1 MGVRRIA
8 ELAGI
13 SIGAVSMALND
24 SPNVSEDTRRRVR
37 EIAKQLNY
45 RPNAKLGEY
54 MSHIR
59 AAAPNKAIEG
69 CFGVMSFQATPRPW
83 EASVHHTRIY
93 SGMTKRAEELGY
105 RLESLWLRAP
115 GMTHRRF
122 RSILEARGIKGLI
135 CFSSPVE
142 GQAFP
147 PDLDKYAIVTISL
160 TIRTPLHRVTSHFFN
175 DTWTI
180 LEKLHQLGYRR
191 PGLVIGV
198 NDDHCSGHACTSAY
212 FGWCRHRFGIEQ
224 PVPLHMT
231 ECLDENN
238 FMHWYRRHRPD
249 SIVLM
254 HGYDQALPELNRI
267 LRKHNITVGRDV
279 GVAVGCQTT
288 ERGGYAGMQI
298 NQVLMGSWAVELLV
312 NRIMNKDVGIP
323 SNPRVEMIE
332 SQWVDGNSLRKHAP
346 VGALAGH

>member
-24 SPNVSEDTRRRVR
+24 SPNVSEETRRRVR
-37 EIAKQLNY
+37 KIAKSLNY
-45 RPNAKLGEY
+45 RPNAKLGEF

-59 AAAPNKAIEG
+59 AAAPNKATDG
-69 CFGVMSFQATPRPW
+69 CIGVMSFHPTPRPW

-93 SGMTKRAEELGY
+93 SGMTTRAEELGY

-122 RSILEARGIKGLI
+122 RSILEARGIQGLI
-135 CFSSPVE
+135 CFSSPVD

-147 PDLDKYAIVTISL
+147 TDLDRFAIVTISL
-160 TIRTPLHRVTSHFFN
+160 TIRTPLHRVTTHFFN

-180 LEKLHQLGYRR
+180 LEKLYELGYRR
-191 PGLVIGV
+191 PGLLIGP

-212 FGWCRHRFGIEQ
+212 FGWCRHRLGFEQ
-224 PVPLHMT
+224 PVPPHIV
-231 ECLDENN
+231 ERLDGNE
-238 FMHWYRRHRPD
+238 FAHWFGRHRPD

-254 HGYDQALPELNRI
+254 HGYDKALPEFNSI
-267 LRKHNITVGRDV
+267 LRKQGIAVGRDV
-279 GVAVGCQTT
+279 GVAVGWQILD
-288 ERGGYAGMQI
+288 RAGYSGVQV
-298 NQVLMGSWAVELLV
+298 NQHLMGSWAVELLV

-332 SQWVDGNSLRKHAP
+332 SQWVDGTSLRECAP
-346 VGALAGH
+346 TQAVAL